1 MRTREQEEELDRELH
16 NYWSKESVPKEEA
29 AAAAD
34 EDNMDTGEKLGQL
47 TQGPKGFS

>member
-16 NYWSKESVPKEEA
+16 NYWSKESGPKEE

-34 EDNMDTGEKLGQL
+34 EDNMDTGEKLRQL
-47 TQGPKGFS
+47 TQSTDIG